1 MGDCGMEAFIERW
14 AHGAGGA
21 ERANYQMFLT
31 ELCDAL
37 GVARPDPNIG
47 GGQLENYVFEAPVRS
62 RETEGKKSNK
72 RIDLYKKGCFIL
84 EAKQTQFV
92 EARDLQPAF
101 AGFEAPEA
109 RGRRHISKS
118 WDVVMMRARTQ
129 AEGYVFRLPTH
140 HPAPPFLIVCDVGH
154 CLEIYADFTGTGRN
168 YSQFPD
174 RKTYQIF
181 LEDLHKDEVAERL
194 RAIWQDPLSLD
205 PTRERARVTR
215 HIATRLAAVSKALE
229 SRHHPAEDVAQFLM
243 RCVFTMFAEDV
254 DLLRENSFT
263 DILTTCLDSPKAFVP
278 MLESLWQSMDTGGF
292 YPGIAA
298 HVRHF
303 NGGLFKNARAFPLQV
318 EEIGELVAAAKADWK
333 QVEPAIFG
341 TLLEQAL
348 DVKERAKLGAH
359 FTPRAYVDRLVNMVI
374 MDPLRRE
381 WEAAKYSVYDFKDHG
396 QQKDA
401 LDVIRK
407 FHHRLCELRV
417 LDPACGTGN
426 FLYAALELIKRLE
439 AEVLDFYASLGG
451 AEGLG
456 FEAVDPHQF
465 LGIELNPRA
474 AAIAELVVWIGYLQ
488 WHYRTRAGHPAEP
501 ILREFRNIT
510 CKDAVLTWDNWP
522 VPLVVDGKETYPNA
536 RLPDWP
542 EADFII
548 GNPPFIGGKD
558 IREKLDGAYAETLW
572 KMHKAMNDSADF
584 VMYWWDRAA
593 DILTRKKARLI
604 RFGFVTTNSIT
615 QVFQRKTIE
624 RYLTAKSPLSLI
636 YAINDH
642 PWTKATKDAAAVRIA
657 MTAAQAGKHEGLLE
671 EVLVEEGLDSDSPHI
686 TYAQSE
692 GRINADLTVGTDVT
706 KAKELLANKG
716 VCSPGVKLH
725 GDGFIITSS
734 EAQHLGLGK
743 RDGLEKHIRQYRNG
757 RDLMARPRGAMVID
771 MFGLTSAEVRHHY
784 PEIYQHLILAV
795 KENKDSKGK
804 TVGRD
809 ANNRNTYRLNWW
821 LFGEPRKDFRPALED
836 SLRYIATVET
846 AKHRV
851 FQFLDTKILPDNMLV
866 AIASNEASTL
876 GLLSSRTHKIWVS
889 ANAGSLGVYIGD
901 VRYTKSRCFDP
912 FPFPDATS
920 VQKTEI
926 GDIAEALDAHRKN
939 VLAEHPH
946 LTLTGL
952 YNVLERLKAGVKPND
967 LTPAERII
975 FDDGL
980 VLILKEYH
988 DKLDAAVIRAYGWPA
1003 DISNDDILTHLVA
1016 LNKQRAQEEAAGEVK
1031 WLRPDYQISRFA
1043 RTIDRKAE
1051 LDLGVAETAV
1061 IRPTFPKDRTE
1072 QPLAVKRMLERNGA
1086 MTEGAVI
1093 LAFDNGG
1100 RNKARILS
1108 VLHTLDRYGEIILE
1122 NGQAVVNRAA

>member
-1 MGDCGMEAFIERW
+1 MEAFIERW

-101 AGFEAPEA
+101 AGFEAPET

-194 RAIWQDPLSLD
+194 RTIWQDPQSLD

-263 DILTTCLDSPKAFVP
+263 AILTTCLDSPKAFVP
-278 MLESLWQSMDTGGF
+278 MLESLWKSMDTGGF

-348 DVKERAKLGAH
+348 NVKERAKLGAH

-396 QQKDA
+396 QQKEA

-548 GNPPFIGGKD
+548 GNPPFIGGSKM
-558 IREKLDGAYAETLW
+558 REAFGGLYLESLW
-572 KMHKAMNDSADF
+572 NAHKSMNEAADL

-657 MTAAQAGKHEGLLE
+657 MTVAQAGKHEGLLE

-692 GRINADLTVGTDVT
+692 GRINADLTIGTDMTAV
-706 KAKELLANKG
+706 KELLANKG
-716 VCSPGVKLH
+716 LSSRGVALH
-725 GDGFIITSS
+725 GAGFIVTPQV
-734 EAQHLGLGK
+734 ANHLGLESK
-743 RDGLEKHIRQYRNG
+743 CELAKYIKPYRHG
-757 RDLMARPRGAMVID
+757 RDLMQHSRGMMVLDMHGLDANYIRQNFPR
-771 MFGLTSAEVRHHY
+771 
-784 PEIYQHLILAV
+784 IYQHLLTHV
-795 KENKDSKGK
+795 KPE
-804 TVGRD
+804 RD
-809 ANNRNTYRLNWW
+809 KNNEEYRRINWW
-821 LFGEPRKDFRPALED
+821 LFGRKNTDLRD
-836 SLRYIATVET
+836 SINGLPRYIVTVET

-851 FQFLDTKILPDNMLV
+851 FQFLDTEILPDNMLL
-866 AIASNEASTL
+866 AIGSDHPASL
-876 GLLSSRTHKIWVS
+876 GILSSNVHLAWCSVQGGTLEDRP
-889 ANAGSLGVYIGD
+889 
-901 VRYTKSRCFDP
+901 RYTKSLCFDP
-912 FPFPDATS
+912 FPFPDSTS
-920 VQKTEI
+920 AQKIEI

-946 LTLTGL
+946 LSLTGL
-952 YNVLERLKAGVKPND
+952 YNVLERLKAGAKPND
-967 LTPAERII
+967 LTPTERII

-988 DKLDAAVIRAYGWPA
+988 DKLDAAVIRAYGWAA
-1003 DISNDDILTHLVA
+1003 DISDDDILAKLVA
-1016 LNKQRAQEEAAGEVK
+1016 INKQRAQEEAQGEVK
-1031 WLRPDYQISRFA
+1031 WLRPDYQIPRFA

-1051 LDLGVAETAV
+1051 LDLGVAETSV

>member
-1 MGDCGMEAFIERW
+1 MDAFIDRW

-92 EARDLQPAF
+92 ESREAQPVF
-101 AGFEAPEA
+101 AGFEAPET
-109 RGRRHISKS
+109 RGRRHIGKS
-118 WDVVMMRARTQ
+118 WDVIMMRARTQ
-129 AEGYVFRLPTH
+129 AEGYVFRLPAH

-154 CLEIYADFTGTGRN
+154 CMEIYADFTGTGRN

-174 RKTYQIF
+174 RKSYQIF
-181 LEDLHKDEVAERL
+181 LEDLKNDEVASRL

-215 HIATRLAAVSKALE
+215 QIAVRLAAVSKALE
-229 SRHHPAEDVAQFLM
+229 SRNHSAEEVAQFLM

-303 NGGLFKNARAFPLQV
+303 NGGLFRNARAFPLQA
-318 EEIGELVAAAKADWK
+318 EEIGELVAAARADWK

-348 DVKERAKLGAH
+348 DPKERARLGAH

-396 QQKDA
+396 QPREA
-401 LDVIRK
+401 LEVVRK

-426 FLYAALELIKRLE
+426 FLYASLELIKRLE

-488 WHYRTRAGHPAEP
+488 WHYRTRTGHPAEP
-501 ILREFRNIT
+501 ILREFRNII
-510 CKDAVLTWDNWP
+510 CKDAVLTWDGWP
-522 VPLVVDGKETYPNA
+522 VPVAINGKEIYPNA

-542 EADFII
+542 EADFIV

-558 IREKLDGAYAETLW
+558 LREKLGGGYAETLW
-572 KMHKAMNDSADF
+572 KAHKAMNDSADF

-593 DILTRKKARLI
+593 DILTRKRTRLV

-615 QVFQRKTIE
+615 QVFQRRTIE
-624 RYLTAKSPLSLI
+624 RYMTAKSPISLI

-657 MTAAQAGKHEGLLE
+657 MTVAQAGKHEGLLE
-671 EVLVEEGLDSDSPHI
+671 EVLIEHGLDSDSPHI
-686 TYAQSE
+686 AYAQSE
-692 GRINADLTVGTDVT
+692 GRINGDLTIGTDVSS
-706 KAKELLANKG
+706 AKPLLANEGIGYRG
-716 VCSPGVKLH
+716 VQLMGS
-725 GDGFIITSS
+725 GFLLSMA
-734 EAQHLGLGK
+734 EARHLGLG
-743 RDGLEKHIRQYRNG
+743 RREGLEKHIRPYCNG
-757 RDLMARPRGAMVID
+757 RDLMAHSRNLLAID
-771 MFGLTSAEVRHHY
+771 LLNLSRDQIRQDF
-784 PEIYQHLILAV
+784 PEIYQHLVLNV
-795 KENKDSKGK
+795 KENKDKDGK
-804 TVGRD
+804 VIGRD
-809 ANNRNTYRLNWW
+809 ANNRESYRKNWW
-821 LFGEPRKDFRPALED
+821 IFGEPRKDLRPALEN
-836 SLRYIATVET
+836 LTRYIATVET

-851 FQFLDTKILPDNMLV
+851 FQFLDAEILPDNMLI
-866 AIASNEASTL
+866 AITSDDAGTL
-876 GLLSSRTHKIWVS
+876 GLLSSRTHKIWVQ
-889 ANAGSLGVYIGD
+889 ANAASLGVYIGD

-912 FPFPDATS
+912 FPFPDALP
-920 VQKTEI
+920 VQKNEI
-926 GDIAEALDAHRKN
+926 GDIAEALDAHRKH

-946 LTLTGL
+946 LTMTGL
-952 YNVLERLKAGVKPND
+952 YNVLERLKAGIRPDN
-967 LTPAERII
+967 LTSAERII

-988 DKLDAAVIRAYGWPA
+988 DHLDAAVIAAYGWPA
-1003 DISNDDILTHLVA
+1003 DISDNNILANLVA
-1016 LNKQRAQEEAAGEVK
+1016 LNNQRAQEEAQGQVK
-1031 WLRPDYQISRFA
+1031 WLRPDYQIPRFA

-1051 LDLGVAETAV
+1051 LDLGVAETTV
-1061 IRPTFPKDRTE
+1061 IRPIFPKDRTE
-1072 QPLAVKRMLERNGA
+1072 QPLAVKRILERHGA
-1086 MTEGAVI
+1086 MPENAVI

-1108 VLHTLDRYGEIILE
+1108 VLQTLDRYGEIILE
-1122 NGQAVVNRAA
+1122 NGQVVVNRAA

>member
-1 MGDCGMEAFIERW
+1 MDAFIDRW
-14 AHGAGGA
+14 SHGAGGA

-62 RETEGKKSNK
+62 RETEGKRSNK

-84 EAKQTQFV
+84 EAKQTQQV
-92 EARDLQPAF
+92 ETRDLQPAF
-101 AGFEAPEA
+101 AGFEAPET
-109 RGRRHISKS
+109 RGRRHVGKS

-140 HPAPPFLIVCDVGH
+140 HPAPPFLIVCDIGH
-154 CLEIYADFTGTGRN
+154 CFEIYADFTGTGRN

-181 LEDLHKDEVAERL
+181 LEDLCKDEVAERL
-194 RAIWQDPLSLD
+194 RTIWQDPLSLD

-215 HIATRLAAVSKALE
+215 HIAKRLAVVSKALE
-229 SRHHPAEDVAQFLM
+229 SRNHPAEDVAQFLM

-303 NGGLFKNARAFPLQV
+303 NGGLFRNARAFPLQI

-348 DVKERAKLGAH
+348 DAKERAKLGAH
-359 FTPRAYVDRLVNMVI
+359 FTPRVYVDRLVNMVI

-396 QQKDA
+396 QQKEA

-439 AEVLDFYASLGG
+439 SEVLDFYTSLGG

-488 WHYRTRAGHPAEP
+488 WHYRTRTGHPAEP

-510 CKDAVLTWDNWP
+510 CKDAVLTWDGWP
-522 VPLVVDGKETYPNA
+522 VPLIVDSKETYPNA
-536 RLPDWP
+536 RLPEWP
-542 EADFII
+542 EADFIV

-558 IREKLDGAYAETLW
+558 IREKLGGDYAETLW
-572 KMHKAMNDSADF
+572 KTHKAMNDSADF

-593 DILTRKKARLI
+593 DILTRKKTRLV

-615 QVFQRKTIE
+615 QVFQRRTIE
-624 RYLTAKSPLSLI
+624 RFLTAKTPLSLI

-657 MTAAQAGKHEGLLE
+657 MTVAQAGKHEGVLE
-671 EVLVEEGLDSDSPHI
+671 AVDEERDLYSDNPHI
-686 TYAQSE
+686 VYGQLY
-692 GRINADLTVGTDVT
+692 GRINANLTMGTNVT
-706 KAKELLANKG
+706 LAMELLSNKG
-716 VCSPGVKLH
+716 VGSRGVALH
-725 GDGFIITSS
+725 GQGFMVTPQV
-734 EAQHLGLGK
+734 AAHLGLGSVP
-743 RDGLEKHIRQYRNG
+743 DLEKYIKPYING
-757 RDLMARPRGAMVID
+757 RGLAHRSRRLMALD
-771 MFGLTSAEVRHHY
+771 MHGLAVN
-784 PEIYQHLILAV
+784 EIRERFPSVYQHLLAKV
-795 KENKDSKGK
+795 KPE
-804 TVGRD
+804 RD
-809 ANNRNTYRLNWW
+809 LNNEEYRRQNWW
-821 LFGEPRKDFRPALED
+821 LLGRKNTELRDAIN
-836 SLRYIATVET
+836 SLSRYIATVET

-851 FQFLDTKILPDNMLV
+851 FQFLAASILPDNKLICL
-866 AIASNEASTL
+866 A
-876 GLLSSRTHKIWVS
+876 LSD
-889 ANAGSLGVYIGD
+889 GYDLGVLHSRVHYRWYIANSAKIGMYEGD
-901 VRYTKSRCFDP
+901 AVYVKSRCFDP
-912 FPFPDATS
+912 FPFPEAMPA
-920 VQKTEI
+920 QKIEI
-926 GDIAEALDAHRKN
+926 CDIAEALDAHRKR

-952 YNVLERLKAGVKPND
+952 YNVLERLKAGVKPD
-967 LTPAERII
+967 ELTPAERTI
-975 FDDGL
+975 FNDGL
-980 VLILKEYH
+980 VLIMKEYH
-988 DKLDAAVIRAYGWPA
+988 ERLDTAVIAAYGWPA
-1003 DISNDDILTHLVA
+1003 DISDDDILARLVA
-1016 LNKQRAQEEAAGEVK
+1016 LNRQRTQEEDQGEVK
-1031 WLRPDYQISRFA
+1031 WLRPDYQIPRFA
-1043 RTIDRKAE
+1043 RTVDRKSE
-1051 LDLGVAETAV
+1051 LDLEVANAV
-1061 IRPTFPKDRTE
+1061 VVRPTFPKDRTE
-1072 QPLAVKRMLERNGA
+1072 QPLAVKRILERNGA
-1086 MTEGAVI
+1086 MAESAVI

-1100 RNKARILS
+1100 RNRQRILS
-1108 VLHTLDRYGEIILE
+1108 VLQTLDRYGEIILE

>member
-1 MGDCGMEAFIERW
+1 MDAFIDRW
-14 AHGAGGA
+14 ARGAGGA

-31 ELCDAL
+31 EMCDAL
-37 GVARPDPNIG
+37 GVSRPNPNVG
-47 GGQLENYVFEAPVRS
+47 GGQLEDYVFEAPVRS
-62 RETEGKKSNK
+62 RETEGVKSNK

-84 EAKQTQFV
+84 EAKQTQLV
-92 EARDLQPAF
+92 ETKEIQPVF
-101 AGFEAPEA
+101 AGFDAPEP
-109 RGRRHISKS
+109 RGRRNVSKS

-129 AEGYVFRLPTH
+129 AEGYVFRLPAH

-181 LEDLHKDEVAERL
+181 LEDLKKEEVAARL
-194 RAIWQDPLSLD
+194 RAIWQAPLSLD

-215 HIATRLAAVSKALE
+215 HIAARLATVSRALE
-229 SRHHPAEDVAQFLM
+229 SRNHPAEDVAQFLM

-263 DILTTCLDSPKAFVP
+263 DILKTCLDSPKAFVP

-303 NGGLFKNARAFPLQV
+303 NGGLFRNARAFPLQI

-348 DVKERAKLGAH
+348 DTKERARLGAH

-381 WEAAKYSVYDFKDHG
+381 WEAAKYSVYDFKDHD
-396 QQKDA
+396 QPKEA
-401 LDVIRK
+401 LEVVRK

-426 FLYAALELIKRLE
+426 FLYASLELIKRLE

-451 AEGLG
+451 AESLG

-488 WHYRTRAGHPAEP
+488 WHYRTRSGHPAEP

-510 CKDAVLTWDNWP
+510 CKDAVLTWDGWP
-522 VPLVVDGKETYPNA
+522 VPSVVDGKETFSNV

-558 IREKLDGAYAETLW
+558 IREKLGGNYAETLW
-572 KMHKAMNDSADF
+572 KTHKAMNDSADL

-593 DILTRKKARLI
+593 DILTRKKTRLI

-615 QVFQRKTIE
+615 QVFQRRTVE
-624 RYLTAKSPLSLI
+624 RYLVAKLPLSLI

-657 MTAAQAGKHEGLLE
+657 MTVAQAGKHEGVLE
-671 EVLVEEGLDSDSPHI
+671 TVEDERDLDSDNPHI
-686 TYAQSE
+686 SYSQKH
-692 GRINADLTVGTDVT
+692 GRINADLTVGLDLTQIQT
-706 KAKELLANKG
+706 LIANKG
-716 VCSPGVKLH
+716 LASRGVVLH
-725 GDGFIITSS
+725 GAGFIVTPQVA
-734 EAQHLGLGK
+734 EHLGLGTLP
-743 RDGLEKHIRQYRNG
+743 DLEKHIRKYRNG
-757 RDLMARPRGAMVID
+757 RDLMGRSRSIMVLD
-771 MFGLTSAEVRHHY
+771 LFGLSEETIRLKYSRVYHHILLRVK
-784 PEIYQHLILAV
+784 PEREH
-795 KENKDSKGK
+795 NK
-804 TVGRD
+804 
-809 ANNRNTYRLNWW
+809 RNYRRINWW
-821 LFGEPRKDFRPALED
+821 LFGENVPDFRNALS
-836 SLRYIATVET
+836 SLPRYIATVET

-851 FQFLDTKILPDNMLV
+851 FQFLDTSILPDNKLICM
-866 AIASNEASTL
+866 A
-876 GLLSSRTHKIWVS
+876 LSD
-889 ANAGSLGVYIGD
+889 GYDLGVLHSRIHYRWYIANSAKIGMYEGD
-901 VRYTKSRCFDP
+901 AVYVKSRCFDP
-912 FPFPDATS
+912 FPFPDAS
-920 VQKTEI
+920 SAQKAEI
-926 GDIAEALDAHRKN
+926 GDIAEALDAHRKR

-952 YNVLERLKAGVKPND
+952 YNVLGRLKASTKPED
-967 LTPAERII
+967 LTAAERTI

-980 VLILKEYH
+980 VLIMKEYH
-988 DKLDAAVIRAYGWPA
+988 DRLDAAVIAAYGWQA
-1003 DISNDDILTHLVA
+1003 HISDDEILARLVA
-1016 LNKQRAQEEAAGEVK
+1016 LNKQRSLAEAAGEVR
-1031 WLRPDYQISRFA
+1031 WLRPDYQIPRFA
-1043 RTIDRKAE
+1043 RTIDRKSE
-1051 LDLGVAETAV
+1051 LDLDVTEAEIV
-1061 IRPTFPKDRTE
+1061 RPTFPKDRTE

-1086 MTEGAVI
+1086 MTQNAVI

-1122 NGQAVVNRAA
+1122 NGQAMVNRAA

>member
-1 MGDCGMEAFIERW
+1 MEAFIERW

-194 RAIWQDPLSLD
+194 RAIWQDPQSLD

-348 DVKERAKLGAH
+348 NVKERAKLGAH

-456 FEAVDPHQF
+456 FETVDPHQF

-572 KMHKAMNDSADF
+572 KTHKAMNDSADF

-593 DILTRKKARLI
+593 DILTRKKTRLI

-636 YAINDH
+636 YSINDH
-642 PWTKATKDAAAVRIA
+642 PWTKATRDAAAVRIA
-657 MTAAQAGKHEGLLE
+657 MTVAQAGKHEGLLE
-671 EVLVEEGLDSDSPHI
+671 EVLVEEELDSDSPHI
-686 TYAQSE
+686 AYAQSE
-692 GRINADLTVGTDVT
+692 GRINADLTIGSDVT
-706 KAKELLANKG
+706 SVGELLSNKG
-716 VCSPGVKLH
+716 LSSRGVVLH
-725 GDGFIITSS
+725 GAGFIVTPQV
-734 EAQHLGLGK
+734 AGHLGLGTIN
-743 RDGLEKHIRQYRNG
+743 GLHDYIRHYRNG
-757 RDLMARPRGAMVID
+757 RDLMGHSRDAMVID
-771 MFGLTSAEVRHHY
+771 LFGLTEDQIRVRY
-784 PEIYQHLILAV
+784 PKVYQHVLLQIKPERLH
-795 KENKDSKGK
+795 NK
-804 TVGRD
+804 RD
-809 ANNRNTYRLNWW
+809 YRRINWW
-821 LFGEPRKDFRPALED
+821 LFGENVPDFRKALAETP
-836 SLRYIATVET
+836 RYIATVET
-846 AKHRV
+846 AKHRI
-851 FQFLDTKILPDNMLV
+851 FQFLNIEILPDNKLICF
-866 AIASNEASTL
+866 A
-876 GLLSSRTHKIWVS
+876 LSS
-889 ANAGSLGVYIGD
+889 GFELGVLHSRAHFNWYIANSAKIGMYEGD
-901 VRYTKSRCFDP
+901 AVYVKSRCFDP
-912 FPFPDATS
+912 FPFPDATPA
-920 VQKTEI
+920 QKTEI

-952 YNVLERLKAGVKPND
+952 YNVLERLKAGAGPDD
-967 LTPAERII
+967 LTPAERTI
-975 FDDGL
+975 FDNGL

-988 DKLDAAVIRAYGWPA
+988 DKLDAAVIRAYGWAA
-1003 DISNDDILTHLVA
+1003 DISDDDILAKLVA
-1016 LNKQRAQEEAAGEVK
+1016 INKQRAQEEAQGEVK
-1031 WLRPDYQISRFA
+1031 WLRPDYQIPRFA

-1051 LDLGVAETAV
+1051 LDLGVAETSV